1 MFYLNISLKLDSKQ
15 ESEKE
20 RRKEKEIKAGFKK
33 GDKVVYSKYGGTEIK
48 VDGEE
53 YLILSSR
60 DILAVV

>member
-1 MFYLNISLKLDSKQ
+1 MTMEKKLNLML
-15 ESEKE
+15 
-20 RRKEKEIKAGFKK
+20 KK

-60 DILAVV
+60 DILAVVGK